1 MSQEFITCAV
11 KPTGERIIEGF
22 LQRLT
27 IKILKPDDQC
37 FKMYRSSGFC
47 YNTSQLRRIAPYD
60 TLSSPEA
67 PKYVSILQPIHELY
81 ISYDE
86 DKLYADLKT
95 IFIDV
100 DDFVWILNS

>member
-1 MSQEFITCAV
+1 
-11 KPTGERIIEGF
+11 
-22 LQRLT
+22 
-27 IKILKPDDQC
+27 
-37 FKMYRSSGFC
+37 MYRSSGFC

-67 PKYVSILQPIHELY
+67 FFNEAPNMSVFFSPYMNY